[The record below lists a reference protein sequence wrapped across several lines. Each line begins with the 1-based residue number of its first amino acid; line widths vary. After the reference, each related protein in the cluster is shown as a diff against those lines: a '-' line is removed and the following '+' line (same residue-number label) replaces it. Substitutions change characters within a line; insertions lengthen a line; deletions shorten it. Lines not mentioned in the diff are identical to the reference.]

1 MVALAVGILDAEHA
15 AKSFRCAMSDSA
27 KDAITLMT
35 LHSAKGLEFKTVF
48 SDGPIGSTHPWCMI
62 LEHIGNVKVYN
73 NVCNAGGAGFYDGT
87 NVTFKNNIYINGG
100 YNPYGISASGWG
112 NGVMDASGNNL
123 LYESGRTYSG
133 FAGDVL
139 NKDPKFVNL
148 ASYNFHL
155 QSGSPAIDAA
165 ANVSV
170 LTDLDGNSRPQGAG
184 YDIGA
189 YEYAS
194 GGSNPPPDTTA
205 PTVPTNLSASAVSS
219 SAINLSWSASTDA
232 VGVTG
237 YRIYRAGTQIG
248 TSVSTTYSDSGLS
261 ASTSYSYT
269 VAAYDAAGNTSAQSS
284 SASATTQAPPLTPDV
299 TAPTVSITSPL
310 AGTVSGN
317 ITFSATASDP
327 SVAGQTLSGLK
338 TLTLYIDGSTYATSS
353 SGSISKT
360 LDTTT
365 LTNASH
371 TLTAQAIDNAGNN
384 STIAS
389 VTITV
394 NNAPATKYP
403 RTITL
408 TSLEGLSAI
417 PNNQSITVTILSGS
431 TVLETQNLT
440 PNASKQYT
448 VTFLSSDPQ
457 LVDIRVKVNN
467 YLSAKLSA
475 IDTTINSPSSLT
487 VNPLLAGDINND
499 NTINSLDYSSL
510 NSNWLKTTSTGDL
523 NNDGIVNS
531 FDFAILKNNWGKA
544 GQ

>member
-1 MVALAVGILDAEHA
+1 
-15 AKSFRCAMSDSA
+15 
-27 KDAITLMT
+27 
-35 LHSAKGLEFKTVF
+35 
-48 SDGPIGSTHPWCMI
+48 
-62 LEHIGNVKVYN
+62 
-73 NVCNAGGAGFYDGT
+73 
-87 NVTFKNNIYINGG
+87 
-100 YNPYGISASGWG
+100 
-112 NGVMDASGNNL
+112 
-123 LYESGRTYSG
+123 
-133 FAGDVL
+133 
-139 NKDPKFVNL
+139 
-148 ASYNFHL
+148 
-155 QSGSPAIDAA
+155 
-165 ANVSV
+165 
-170 LTDLDGNSRPQGAG
+170 
-184 YDIGA
+184 
-189 YEYAS
+189 
-194 GGSNPPPDTTA
+194 
-205 PTVPTNLSASAVSS
+205 
-219 SAINLSWSASTDA
+219 
-232 VGVTG
+232 
-237 YRIYRAGTQIG
+237 
-248 TSVSTTYSDSGLS
+248 
-261 ASTSYSYT
+261 
-269 VAAYDAAGNTSAQSS
+269 
-284 SASATTQAPPLTPDV
+284 
-299 TAPTVSITSPL
+299 
-310 AGTVSGN
+310 
-317 ITFSATASDP
+317 
-327 SVAGQTLSGLK
+327 
-338 TLTLYIDGSTYATSS
+338 
-353 SGSISKT
+353 
-360 LDTTT
+360 
-365 LTNASH
+365 
-371 TLTAQAIDNAGNN
+371 
-384 STIAS
+384 

>member
-1 MVALAVGILDAEHA
+1 
-15 AKSFRCAMSDSA
+15 
-27 KDAITLMT
+27 
-35 LHSAKGLEFKTVF
+35 
-48 SDGPIGSTHPWCMI
+48 
-62 LEHIGNVKVYN
+62 
-73 NVCNAGGAGFYDGT
+73 
-87 NVTFKNNIYINGG
+87 
-100 YNPYGISASGWG
+100 
-112 NGVMDASGNNL
+112 
-123 LYESGRTYSG
+123 
-133 FAGDVL
+133 
-139 NKDPKFVNL
+139 
-148 ASYNFHL
+148 
-155 QSGSPAIDAA
+155 
-165 ANVSV
+165 
-170 LTDLDGNSRPQGAG
+170 
-184 YDIGA
+184 
-189 YEYAS
+189 
-194 GGSNPPPDTTA
+194 
-205 PTVPTNLSASAVSS
+205 
-219 SAINLSWSASTDA
+219 LSWTASTDA

-248 TSVSTTYSDSGLS
+248 TSATNSYTDTGLTVG
-261 ASTSYSYT
+261 TSYSYT
-269 VAAYDAAGNTSAQSS
+269 VSAYDAAGNTSAQSS
-284 SASATTQAPPLTPDV
+284 SVSGTTLSNPD
-299 TAPTVSITSPL
+299 TTSPTVSILNPSS
-310 AGTVSGN
+310 GTFTGN
-317 ITFSATASDP
+317 ITFSASASDP
-327 SVAGQTLSGLK
+327 TVAGQTLSGLK
-338 TLTLYIDGSTYATSS
+338 TLTLYIDGSVYATSS

-371 TLTAQAIDNAGNN
+371 TLTAQATDNAGNN

-417 PNNQSITVTILSGS
+417 PNNQSITVTVLSGS

-448 VTFLSSDPQ
+448 VSFLSSDPQ

-475 IDTTINSPSSLT
+475 IDTTINNPSSLT

-531 FDFAILKNNWGKA
+531 FDFAILKNNWGKV